1 MSDVPGNPYDAPQV
15 PPLGDRG
22 FVVPSKEE
30 KNWAMFCHLASL
42 AGFTAIPFANV
53 IGPLVVWMLK
63 KEEMP
68 LVDDQGKEAVNFQI
82 SITIYFLVAA
92 ASIFCVIGFVLAP
105 AVLIFDLVFTII
117 AAMKAGSGEAYRY
130 PLTIRFIK

>member
-1 MSDVPGNPYDAPQV
+1 
-15 PPLGDRG
+15 
-22 FVVPSKEE
+22 
-30 KNWAMFCHLASL
+30 
-42 AGFTAIPFANV
+42 
-53 IGPLVVWMLK
+53 MLK